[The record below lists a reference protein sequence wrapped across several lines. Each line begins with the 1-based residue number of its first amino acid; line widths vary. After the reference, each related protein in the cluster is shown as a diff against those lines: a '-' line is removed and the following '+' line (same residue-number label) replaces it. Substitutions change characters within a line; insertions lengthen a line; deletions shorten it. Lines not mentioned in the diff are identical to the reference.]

1 MIHCLKSLMLAALVV
16 CIVHATILNNLA
28 QRRTYK
34 TLAYFFFCGLWIWYI
49 AVIFPG
55 GYLQAERTF
64 GITMGSLTI
73 AWIVRFVNRQMEKA
87 TENDSDSAP
96 D

>member
-34 TLAYFFFCGLWIWYI
+34 TLAYFFCGLWIWYI